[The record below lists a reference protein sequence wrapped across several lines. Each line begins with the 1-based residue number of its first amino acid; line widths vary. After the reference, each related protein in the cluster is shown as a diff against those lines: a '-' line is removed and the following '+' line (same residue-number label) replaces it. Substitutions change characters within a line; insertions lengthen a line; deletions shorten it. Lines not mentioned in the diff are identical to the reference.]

1 MIGIDTNVLVRFIV
15 RDDPSQTT
23 LATAFINSLTAQSP
37 GFISLVVL
45 AELYWV
51 MNHSY
56 KASRTGIIR
65 TVETLLLSSELI
77 VEEADLVQEALAM
90 YEHSNADFDDCL
102 IAKCAYKS
110 GCQEVVTFDR
120 KAARGIGLRLLA

>member
-1 MIGIDTNVLVRFIV
+1 LTGIDTNVLVRFIV
-15 RDDPSQTT
+15 RDDPSQTA
-23 LATAFINSLTAQSP
+23 LATAFINSLTVESP

-51 MNHSY
+51 LNHSY
-56 KASRTGIIR
+56 KSSRTGISR
-65 TVETLLLSSELI
+65 TMETLLLSSELF
-77 VEEADLVQEALAM
+77 VEDAELVQEALTM
-90 YEHSNADFDDCL
+90 YQYTNADFDDCL
-102 IAKCAYKS
+102 IAKCAYQS

>member
-1 MIGIDTNVLVRFIV
+1 MTGIDTNVLVRFIV
-15 RDDPSQTT
+15 RDDPSQTA
-23 LATAFINSLTAQSP
+23 LATAFINSLTVESP

-51 MNHSY
+51 LNHSY
-56 KASRTGIIR
+56 KSSRTGISR
-65 TVETLLLSSELI
+65 TMETLLLSSELF
-77 VEEADLVQEALAM
+77 VEDAELVQEALTM
-90 YEHSNADFDDCL
+90 YQYTNADFDDCL
-102 IAKCAYKS
+102 IAKCAYQS